1 MDARISATMNTEVL
15 AMLDV
20 LKTDIA
26 LYLEAAKAR
35 LASLVLLTTLVG
47 YVLGAHGGASGLVLL
62 ATMLGTALTAF
73 GANILNQLFEVERDR
88 LMKRTA
94 NRPLPSK
101 RLSRQRATRWAL
113 VSITC
118 GSLIL
123 ALGANLLTAGLGLF
137 VVVLY
142 IGVYTP
148 LKVRTP
154 LNTVA
159 GSVVGAIPPMMG
171 WTAATN
177 SVDTGAWI
185 LFGVL
190 FLWQIPHFLAL
201 AWMYRDDYAL
211 GGFKMLPSV
220 DASGAISARIAIVYT
235 CILIPLTSLA
245 TLYGVSGTSFLIGST
260 ALGLVFLALG
270 INFLRTRS
278 RVAARKLFFASIMYL
293 PLLLGLMVADVDNR
307 IARSLTGIDT
317 LSAPAADDA

>member
-1 MDARISATMNTEVL
+1 MNARTNATMNTERL
-15 AMLDV
+15 PMLDAIR
-20 LKTDIA
+20 TDIA
-26 LYLEAAKAR
+26 LYLETAKAR

-47 YVLGAHGGASGLVLL
+47 YVLGAHGQSSATVLL
-62 ATMLGTALTAF
+62 ATILGTALTAF

-88 LMKRTA
+88 LMPRTE
-94 NRPLPSK
+94 NRPIPSG
-101 RLSRQRATRWAL
+101 RLSRQRAMRWAL
-113 VSITC
+113 TSVIT

-123 ALGANLLTAGLGLF
+123 AFGANILTAGLGLF

-154 LNTVA
+154 LNTVV

-220 DASGAISARIAIVYT
+220 DASGMISARVAIVYT
-235 CILIPLTSLA
+235 FILIPLTSLA
-245 TLYGVSGTSFLIGST
+245 TLYRISGTSFLIGSIV
-260 ALGLVFLALG
+260 LGLAFLTLG
-270 INFLRTRS
+270 INFLRERS
-278 RVAARKLFFASIMYL
+278 RVAARRLFFASIMYL

-307 IARSLTGIDT
+307 IGRSLTGIERF
-317 LSAPAADDA
+317 SQSPVDDA